1 MEYSKRELE
10 LFRANGF
17 DSEQILEIEY
27 RKAILFIKNMLFRS
41 EKTLIEE
48 QAKDE
53 VNESRL
59 KSIEQTYNRLLFI
72 YGKYCKMDTQINE
85 LKVENQMLKDKLEF
99 YKIKI

>member
-1 MEYSKRELE
+1 MEYNKRELE
-10 LFRANGF
+10 LFKANGF

-48 QAKDE
+48 QAKEEINDA
-53 VNESRL
+53 RL

-72 YGKYCKMDTQINE
+72 YGKYCKMDAHINE
-85 LKVENQMLKDKLEF
+85 LKVENQMLKDRMEF
-99 YKIKI
+99 YKIKL

>member
-85 LKVENQMLKDKLEF
+85 LKVENQMFRDKLEF

>member
-1 MEYSKRELE
+1 MEYNKRELE
-10 LFRANGF
+10 LFKANGF

-48 QAKDE
+48 QAKEEINDA
-53 VNESRL
+53 RL

-72 YGKYCKMDTQINE
+72 YGKYCKMDAQINE
-85 LKVENQMLKDKLEF
+85 LKVENQMLKDRMEF
-99 YKIKI
+99 YKIKL